1 MQLSKEVDDNTIIS
15 IIISLGNTIHQSHPD
30 PRHHKRQFITCLTK
44 IAVFIKHNCHCT
56 TGDDAIMTVLKASAG
71 LISMLSWG

>member
-15 IIISLGNTIHQSHPD
+15 IIISLDIQQSHPD
-30 PRHHKRQFITCLTK
+30 RASQVITCLTK
-44 IAVFIKHNCHCT
+44 IAVFIKHNCHYT

>member
-15 IIISLGNTIHQSHPD
+15 IIISLDNTIHQSHPD
-30 PRHHKRQFITCLTK
+30 RASQVITCLTK